1 MDQENMEQSEA
12 PFPPLL
18 MAIELCQLMAFTSS
32 VLGLATC
39 LILYVK
45 GISPPEAG
53 TIGMLISLGV
63 CPAISLFS
71 PVKEQILVESNIN
84 R

>member
-1 MDQENMEQSEA
+1 FLG
-12 PFPPLL
+12 PFVWGLL
-18 MAIELCQLMAFTSS
+18 SKRTTKFAAFTSS

-71 PVKEQILVESNIN
+71 PAKEQVFVESNIN